1 MQKIYKMAE
10 IDKKRIIT
18 AGLVGGTIFAIVVIL
33 FDYFFERGFSWL
45 RLVFYF
51 VFGVL
56 MYGFLTY
63 RNFKKHNKNN
73 R

>member
-1 MQKIYKMAE
+1 MAD
-10 IDKKRIIT
+10 INKKRIIIT
-18 AGLVGGTIFAIVVIL
+18 AVIGGTIFAGVVL
-33 FDYFFERGFSWL
+33 VVDKLLGRNFSWQ

-51 VFGVL
+51 VFGVI

-63 RNFKKHNKNN
+63 RNFKKHNK